1 MKKEIK
7 EFLRKCA
14 VKTVKAE
21 ENTACAWIT
30 YQPKVPEA
38 VKKLH
43 KR

>member
-14 VKTVKAE
+14 VKTAKAE
-21 ENTACAWIT
+21 QNTTCPWYS